1 MNATDQEKWSPLCFK
16 FDGGPKKKDPQM
28 QLVDGIANIPRLGDK
43 EYLQCGVL
51 MVTTDPGF
59 M

>member
-1 MNATDQEKWSPLCFK
+1 MLQTKRSGRHCASSLTVD
-16 FDGGPKKKDPQM
+16 PKKKDPQM